1 MQHGFAVCNHAILRG
16 KHYRH
21 SPVCQFLLMFKKVEK
36 VYMNDK
42 TPKTVLPKG
51 GGGISRKPA
60 STTVSPED
68 IAQIEASIIRY
79 KPILDELAK
88 R

>member
-1 MQHGFAVCNHAILRG
+1 
-16 KHYRH
+16 
-21 SPVCQFLLMFKKVEK
+21 
-36 VYMNDK
+36 MNDT

-51 GGGISRKPA
+51 GGGNSRKPA

>member
-16 KHYRH
+16 KHYPH
-21 SPVCQFLLMFKKVEK
+21 SPVCRFLPIFKEVEK
-36 VYMNDK
+36 LYMNDK

-51 GGGISRKPA
+51 GGGIVRKPA
-60 STTVSPED
+60 SSTLSPED
-68 IAQIEASIIRY
+68 IAMIKDSIRKY
-79 KPILDELAK
+79 KPVLDELAK

>member
-1 MQHGFAVCNHAILRG
+1 M
-16 KHYRH
+16 
-21 SPVCQFLLMFKKVEK
+21 S
-36 VYMNDK
+36 DK
-42 TPKTVLPKG
+42 IPKDDLPKG

-60 STTVSPED
+60 SATLSPER